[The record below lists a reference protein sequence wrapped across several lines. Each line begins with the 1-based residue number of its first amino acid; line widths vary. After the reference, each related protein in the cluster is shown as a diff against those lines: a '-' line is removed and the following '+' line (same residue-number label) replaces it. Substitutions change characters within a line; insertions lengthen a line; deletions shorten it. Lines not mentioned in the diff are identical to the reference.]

1 MGKLIYSAIA
11 SADGYTEDAAGTFDW
26 AAPSEEVHRFVN
38 DLERRV
44 GTMLYGRRMYETMV
58 WWETQGDDTDVGRD
72 YAATWRAADK
82 VVYSRTLE
90 RPSSAR
96 THIERNFDVEAVRA
110 MRDSASKDL
119 TIGGPELAAQAID
132 AGLVDELQM
141 FVVPVLVGA
150 GKEALPVRT
159 FSPLA
164 LADERRFSNGT
175 VYLRYRVDR

>member
-1 MGKLIYSAIA
+1 MSLDGFIA
-11 SADGYTEDAAGTFDW
+11 DENGNFDW
-26 AAPSEEVHRFVN
+26 AEPDEEVHRFVN

-72 YAATWRAADK
+72 YATTWRASDK

-96 THIERNFDVEAVRA
+96 TQIERNFEVDAVRA
-110 MRDSASKDL
+110 MKDSASKDL

-159 FSPLA
+159 FSPLS
-164 LADERRFSNGT
+164 LAEERRFSNGT